1 MLILSPKEENPPN
14 KSYKESRI
22 PHKAQRP
29 RQRIKCK
36 YPDNFPDQKPYKH
49 PADCINN
56 EKQACFM
63 YLLP

>member
-14 KSYKESRI
+14 KSNKESRI

-36 YPDNFPDQKPYKH
+36 YPDNSPDQKSYKH